1 MRIAY
6 LFKSWN
12 KYIFSMKMYNNTRLL
27 SRNVLP
33 QRLMKTGNLYQN
45 IFITYRLYRI
55 IFTGLV
61 ADKAT
66 NFLNFVGVAT

>member
-1 MRIAY
+1 
-6 LFKSWN
+6 
-12 KYIFSMKMYNNTRLL
+12 MYNNTRLL